1 MSTFG
6 LDKALYH
13 LRQSEHAAR
22 FQQDLQAFLAAYDL
36 TPEEA
41 RALAAADLVAL
52 DRLGANG
59 YLLLGFAHRAGL
71 RDYRQLTALLAGGT
85 PPASA
90 GD

>member
-13 LRQSEHAAR
+13 LRQPEHAAR
-22 FQQDLQAFLAAYDL
+22 FQQDPQAFLAVYDL

-71 RDYRQLTALLAGGT
+71 RDYRQLIALLAGGT
-85 PPASA
+85 APAPA
-90 GD
+90 GG

>member
-6 LDKALYH
+6 LDQALYH
-13 LRQSEHAAR
+13 LRQPEHAAR
-22 FQQDLQAFLAAYDL
+22 FRQDPQAFLAAYDL

-59 YLLLGFAHRAGL
+59 YLLLSFAHRAGL
-71 RDYRQLTALLAGGT
+71 RDFRQLTALLAGAT
-85 PPASA
+85 SA
-90 GD
+90 PTGG